1 MGFRTPSFNLV
12 CNIWT
17 RSDVP
22 AGAITAAPAAPPRI
36 TPDCQLRHPGKQS
49 TAQDELRWWAFSAEL
64 LLPAGTDVRDD
75 FTLDPGLAV
84 TNQPDF
90 VEVPAGSGRWYTVVQ
105 VEDVAKGFPNEYR
118 VAMIFKNKNW
128 PVPTP

>member
-17 RSDVP
+17 RSD
-22 AGAITAAPAAPPRI
+22 AGPGPRTAAPAAPPRLS
-36 TPDCQLRHPGKQS
+36 PACQLRAAGKQS
-49 TAQDELRWWAFSAEL
+49 TAQDDQKWWAFAAEL

-75 FTLDPGLAV
+75 FTIDPGLAV
-84 TNQPDF
+84 ADQPDL

-105 VEDVAKGFPNEYR
+105 VDDVAKGFPNEYR
-118 VAMIFKNKNW
+118 VAMIFKNKFW
-128 PVPTP
+128 PIPTP